1 MQQSN
6 TKNENTTHIS
16 VRTNKETPNLKQD
29 LLELAKKAGRRFN
42 DYLVKV
48 LSKHVEDSKN
58 NEEL

>member
-6 TKNENTTHIS
+6 TKSENNTHIS

-48 LSKHVEDSKN
+48 LQKHVEDSKG
-58 NEEL
+58 E

>member
-29 LLELAKKAGRRFN
+29 LLELAKKADRRFN
-42 DYLVKV
+42 DYLLKV

-58 NEEL
+58 NEAE